1 MTDVT
6 TSAGGAPGLPS
17 DRPDDVT
24 VSAGGAPCLPVDRL
38 AVLRAR
44 FAPVVEAIREGA
56 VARELASGT
65 PGDRDLPHAEVRALA
80 DAGFGRLRVPE
91 ERGGFGVT
99 LVELANLVADLAAAD
114 SNIAHLW
121 RGHFGYTELVLLRP
135 DSPARDEWLQRI
147 VDGAIVGNA
156 TSERTGTT
164 LADISTTV
172 APDDSGTWRL
182 DGRKFYSTGT
192 LYADWIYLAA
202 DRDGERVTFAVP
214 TGAPGVTGVDDWD
227 GFGQRL
233 TASGTTVF
241 DGVAVDPAVVSAYRD
256 APLSHIQAFYQL
268 YLLAVLAGIGQA
280 VVDDAVAFVRPRTR
294 TYIHANAAVPGED
307 PQVLAVLGR
316 LSAGAFT
323 ARSLVVAAAGL
334 LDGVVATNEPGV
346 GVDHAL
352 LDAAE
357 NAVYQAQV
365 EVGPRVLQAATELF
379 EVGGAS
385 AADRTRA
392 LDRHWRNARV
402 VASHNP
408 AVYKERLVGEYV
420 LHGRGPVD
428 AWERYHEVG
437 PTRF

>member
-1 MTDVT
+1 MTDAT
-6 TSAGGAPGLPS
+6 TTDGRGTGLP
-17 DRPDDVT
+17 
-24 VSAGGAPCLPVDRL
+24 ADRL
-38 AVLRAR
+38 ATLRER
-44 FAPVVEAIREGA
+44 FAPVFATIREGA
-56 VARELASGT
+56 VERELASGA
-65 PGDRDLPHAEVRALA
+65 PGDRPLPHAEVRALA

-91 ERGGFGVT
+91 DRGGFGVT
-99 LVELANLVADLAAAD
+99 LVELVQLVADLAAAD

-135 DSPARDEWLQRI
+135 SSAGRDEWLARI
-147 VDGAIVGNA
+147 VGGAIIGNA

-172 APDDSGTWRL
+172 SAADGGSVRL

-202 DRDGERVTFAVP
+202 DRSGERVTFAVDAS
-214 TGAPGVTGVDDWD
+214 APGVTSIDDWD

-241 DGVAVDPAVVSAYRD
+241 DGVAVDPSVVSAYKD

-280 VVDDAVAFVRPRTR
+280 VSDDAVAFVRPRTR
-294 TYIHANAAVPGED
+294 TYIHANASRPGDD
-307 PQVLAVLGR
+307 PQILAVLGR

-323 ARSLVVAAAGL
+323 ARSLVVVAAGM
-334 LDGVVATNEPGV
+334 LDGVVATNVAGPAGSDAGV
-346 GVDHAL
+346 SKPL

-365 EVGPRVLQAATELF
+365 EIGPRVLRAASELF

-408 AVYKERLVGEYV
+408 AVYKERLVGEYA

-428 AWERYHEVG
+428 AWEKYHEVG

>member
-1 MTDVT
+1 MTAATTTDGAVT
-6 TSAGGAPGLPS
+6 GLP
-17 DRPDDVT
+17 
-24 VSAGGAPCLPVDRL
+24 ADRL
-38 AVLRAR
+38 ATLRER
-44 FAPVVEAIREGA
+44 FAPVFATIRDGA
-56 VARELASGT
+56 VERELTSGK
-65 PGDRDLPHAEVRALA
+65 PGDRPLPHAEVRALA

-91 ERGGFGVT
+91 DRGGFGVT
-99 LVELANLVADLAAAD
+99 LVELAHLVADLAAAD

-135 DSPARDEWLQRI
+135 SSAGRDEWLQRI
-147 VDGAIVGNA
+147 VDGAIIGNA

-172 APDDSGTWRL
+172 TPSEPGAARL
-182 DGRKFYSTGT
+182 DGTKYYSTGT

-202 DRDGERVTFAVP
+202 DRDGERVTFAVDAS
-214 TGAPGVTGVDDWD
+214 APGVTSIDDWD

-241 DGVAVDPAVVSAYRD
+241 DGVSVDPSAVSAYRD

-280 VVDDAVAFVRPRTR
+280 VSDDAVAFVRPRTR

-307 PQVLAVLGR
+307 PQVLSVLGR

-323 ARSLVVAAAGL
+323 ARSLVAAAAGL

-346 GVDHAL
+346 GVDRVL

-365 EVGPRVLQAATELF
+365 EIGPRVLRSASELF

-385 AADRTRA
+385 AADRTRG

-408 AVYKERLVGEYV
+408 AVYKERMVGEYA
-420 LHGRGPVD
+420 LHRRGPVG
-428 AWERYHEVG
+428 AWEKYHEVG

>member
-1 MTDVT
+1 MTGAT
-6 TSAGGAPGLPS
+6 EITGGEPRLQAG
-17 DRPDDVT
+17 
-24 VSAGGAPCLPVDRL
+24 PVDRL
-38 AVLRAR
+38 AELRAR
-44 FAPVVEAIREGA
+44 FQPLFDRIREGA
-56 VARELASGT
+56 VDRELASGT
-65 PGDRDLPHAEVRALA
+65 PGDRSLPHDEVRALA

-91 ERGGFGVT
+91 DRGGFGVT
-99 LVELANLVADLAAAD
+99 LVELVHLVADLAAAD

-135 DSPARDEWLQRI
+135 SSAGRDEWLQRI
-147 VDGAIVGNA
+147 VDGAIIGNA

-172 APDDSGTWRL
+172 TPEGDALRL
-182 DGRKFYSTGT
+182 DGTKYYSTGT
-192 LYADWIYLAA
+192 LYSDWIYLAA
-202 DRDGERVTFAVP
+202 DRDGDRVTFAVP
-214 TGAPGVTGVDDWD
+214 TDAVGVTSIDDWD

-241 DGVAVDPAVVSAYRD
+241 DGVPVDPSVVSAYRD

-280 VVDDAVAFVRPRTR
+280 VSDDAVAFVRPRTR
-294 TYIHANAAVPGED
+294 TYIHANAARPGDD

-334 LDGVVATNEPGV
+334 LDGVVATNVPGD
-346 GVDHAL
+346 GVDRAL

-357 NAVYQAQV
+357 NAVYQAQI
-365 EVGPRVLQAATELF
+365 EIGPRVLRAASELF

-385 AADRTRA
+385 AAERTRA

-408 AVYKERLVGEYV
+408 AVYKERLVGEYA
-420 LHGRGPVD
+420 LHGRGPVG
-428 AWERYHEVG
+428 AWEKYHEVG

>member
-1 MTDVT
+1 MTAATTTDGAVT
-6 TSAGGAPGLPS
+6 GLP
-17 DRPDDVT
+17 
-24 VSAGGAPCLPVDRL
+24 ADRL
-38 AVLRAR
+38 ATLRER
-44 FAPVVEAIREGA
+44 FAPVFATIRDGA
-56 VARELASGT
+56 VERELASGT
-65 PGDRDLPHAEVRALA
+65 PGDRPLPHAEVRALA

-91 ERGGFGVT
+91 DRGGFGVT
-99 LVELANLVADLAAAD
+99 LVELAHLVADLAAAD

-121 RGHFGYTELVLLRP
+121 RGHFGYTELVMLRP
-135 DSPARDEWLQRI
+135 HSASRDEWLDRI
-147 VDGAIVGNA
+147 VGGAIVGNA

-172 APDDSGTWRL
+172 TPSGPGAARL
-182 DGRKFYSTGT
+182 DGTKYYSTGT

-202 DRDGERVTFAVP
+202 DRDGERVTFAVDAS
-214 TGAPGVTGVDDWD
+214 APGVRSIDDWD

-241 DGVAVDPAVVSAYRD
+241 DGVSVDPSVVSAYRD

-280 VVDDAVAFVRPRTR
+280 VSDDAVAFVRPRTR

-316 LSAGAFT
+316 LSAGAFG

-334 LDGVVATNEPGV
+334 LDAVVATNEPGA
-346 GVDHAL
+346 GVDRVV

-365 EVGPRVLQAATELF
+365 EIGPRVLRSATELF

-385 AADRTRA
+385 AANRTRA

-408 AVYKERLVGEYV
+408 AVYKERMVGEYA
-420 LHGRGPVD
+420 LHGRGPVG
-428 AWERYHEVG
+428 AWEKYHEVG

>member
-1 MTDVT
+1 MTDAT
-6 TSAGGAPGLPS
+6 TTTGGEPS
-17 DRPDDVT
+17 LQ
-24 VSAGGAPCLPVDRL
+24 GGTGTSRL
-38 AVLRAR
+38 TELRAR
-44 FAPVVEAIREGA
+44 FQPLFDRIREGA
-56 VARELASGT
+56 VDRELASGT
-65 PGDRDLPHAEVRALA
+65 PGDRPLPHDEVRALA

-91 ERGGFGVT
+91 DRGGFGVT
-99 LVELANLVADLAAAD
+99 LVELVHLVADLAAAD

-135 DSPARDEWLQRI
+135 SSAGRDEWLQRI
-147 VDGAIVGNA
+147 VDGAIIGNA

-172 APDDSGTWRL
+172 RVAEDGSVRL

-192 LYADWIYLAA
+192 LYSDWIYLAA
-202 DRDGERVTFAVP
+202 DRSGDRVTFAVP
-214 TGAPGVTGVDDWD
+214 VDAPGVTSIDDWD

-241 DGVAVDPAVVSAYRD
+241 DGVSVDPSVVSAYKD

-280 VVDDAVAFVRPRTR
+280 VSDDAVAFVRPRTR
-294 TYIHANAAVPGED
+294 TYIHANAARPGDD

-334 LDGVVATNEPGV
+334 LDGVVGTNEPGA
-346 GVDHAL
+346 GVDRAL

-357 NAVYQAQV
+357 NAVYQAQI
-365 EVGPRVLQAATELF
+365 EVGPRVLRAASELF

-408 AVYKERLVGEYV
+408 AVYKERLVGEYA

-428 AWERYHEVG
+428 AWEKYHEVG

>member
-1 MTDVT
+1 MTDAT
-6 TSAGGAPGLPS
+6 PAAGAAPSLPS
-17 DRPDDVT
+17 GP
-24 VSAGGAPCLPVDRL
+24 AGRL
-38 AVLRAR
+38 ADLRAHFGPLFDR
-44 FAPVVEAIREGA
+44 IREGA
-56 VARELASGT
+56 VERELASGT
-65 PGDRDLPHAEVRALA
+65 PGDRPLPHGEVRALA

-91 ERGGFGVT
+91 GRGGFGVT
-99 LVELANLVADLAAAD
+99 LVELAHLVTDLAAAD

-135 DSPARDEWLQRI
+135 DSDSRDEWLQRI

-172 APDDSGTWRL
+172 TSVGPGSARL
-182 DGRKFYSTGT
+182 DGTKYYSTGT

-214 TGAPGVTGVDDWD
+214 GTAPGVTGVDDWD

-241 DGVAVDPAVVSAYRD
+241 DGVPVDPSVISAYRD

-294 TYIHANAAVPGED
+294 TYIHANAARPGDD

-334 LDGVVATNEPGV
+334 LDGVVDTNEPGV
-346 GVDHAL
+346 GVDHGL
-352 LDAAE
+352 LDIAE

-365 EVGPRVLQAATELF
+365 EIGPRVLRSCSELF

-385 AADRTRA
+385 AADRARA

-428 AWERYHEVG
+428 AWEKYHEVG

>member
-1 MTDVT
+1 MTDQRTDAGAEPRLQAAAPT
-6 TSAGGAPGLPS
+6 T
-17 DRPDDVT
+17 
-24 VSAGGAPCLPVDRL
+24 RL
-38 AVLRAR
+38 ADLRAR
-44 FAPVVEAIREGA
+44 FAPVLDRIRDGA
-56 VARELASGT
+56 VERELASGT
-65 PGDRDLPHAEVRALA
+65 PGDRPLPHAEVRALA
-80 DAGFGRLRVPE
+80 DAGFGRLRVPVD
-91 ERGGFGVT
+91 RGGFGVT
-99 LVELANLVADLAAAD
+99 LVELVHLVADLAAAD

-135 DSPARDEWLQRI
+135 DSASRDEWLDRI
-147 VDGAIVGNA
+147 VGGAIIGNA

-172 APDDSGTWRL
+172 TAAGPDDADALRL
-182 DGRKFYSTGT
+182 DGTKYYSTGT

-202 DRDGERVTFAVP
+202 DRSGERVTFAVP
-214 TGAPGVTGVDDWD
+214 ADAPGVTGVDDWD

-241 DGVAVDPAVVSAYRD
+241 DGVAVDPGVVSAYRD

-294 TYIHANAAVPGED
+294 TYIHANAARPGDD
-307 PQVLAVLGR
+307 PQVLAVIGR

-323 ARSLVVAAAGL
+323 ARSLIAAAAGS
-334 LDGVVATNEPGV
+334 LDEVVATNEPGA
-346 GVDHAL
+346 GVDHGL

-365 EVGPRVLQAATELF
+365 EIGPRVLRAASELF

-385 AADRTRA
+385 AADRGRA

-428 AWERYHEVG
+428 AWEKYHEVG

>member
-1 MTDVT
+1 MTDAT
-6 TSAGGAPGLPS
+6 TTDGRMTGLP
-17 DRPDDVT
+17 
-24 VSAGGAPCLPVDRL
+24 ADRL
-38 AVLRAR
+38 ATLRAR
-44 FAPVVEAIREGA
+44 FAPVFATIREGA
-56 VARELASGT
+56 VDRELAAGT
-65 PGDRDLPHAEVRALA
+65 PGDRALPHAEVRALA

-91 ERGGFGVT
+91 DRGGFGVS
-99 LVELANLVADLAAAD
+99 LVELAHLVADLAAAD

-121 RGHFGYTELVLLRP
+121 RGHFGYTELLLLRP
-135 DSPARDEWLQRI
+135 SSSTSRDEWLERI
-147 VDGAIVGNA
+147 VDGAIIGNA

-172 APDDSGTWRL
+172 TPSGPGSFRL
-182 DGRKFYSTGT
+182 DGTKYYSTGT

-202 DRDGERVTFAVP
+202 DRDGERVTFAVDA
-214 TGAPGVTGVDDWD
+214 TAPGITGIDDWD

-241 DGVAVDPAVVSAYRD
+241 DGVTVDASVVSAYRD

-294 TYIHANAAVPGED
+294 TYIHANARRPGDD
-307 PQVLAVLGR
+307 PQVLAILGR

-323 ARSLVVAAAGL
+323 ARSLVIAAEGL
-334 LDGVVATNEPGV
+334 LDEVVATNEPGV

-352 LDAAE
+352 LDSAE

-365 EVGPRVLQAATELF
+365 EIGPRVLRAASELF

-428 AWERYHEVG
+428 AWEKYHEVG

>member
-1 MTDVT
+1 MTDAT
-6 TSAGGAPGLPS
+6 TTTGGEPS
-17 DRPDDVT
+17 LQ
-24 VSAGGAPCLPVDRL
+24 GGTATSRL
-38 AVLRAR
+38 TELRAR
-44 FAPVVEAIREGA
+44 FQPLFDRIREGA
-56 VARELASGT
+56 VDRELASGT
-65 PGDRDLPHAEVRALA
+65 PGDRALPHDEVRALA

-91 ERGGFGVT
+91 DRGGFGVT
-99 LVELANLVADLAAAD
+99 LVELVHLVADLAAAD

-135 DSPARDEWLQRI
+135 SSAGRDEWLQRI
-147 VDGAIVGNA
+147 VDGAIIGNA

-172 APDDSGTWRL
+172 RPAEDGSVRL

-192 LYADWIYLAA
+192 LYSDWIYLAA
-202 DRDGERVTFAVP
+202 DRSGDRVTFAVP
-214 TGAPGVTGVDDWD
+214 VDAPGVTSIDDWD

-241 DGVAVDPAVVSAYRD
+241 DGVSVDPSVVSAYRD

-280 VVDDAVAFVRPRTR
+280 VSDDAVAFVRPRTR
-294 TYIHANAAVPGED
+294 TYIHANAARPGDD

-334 LDGVVATNEPGV
+334 LDGVVGTNEPGA
-346 GVDHAL
+346 GVDRAL

-357 NAVYQAQV
+357 NAVYQAQI
-365 EVGPRVLQAATELF
+365 EVGPRVLRAASELF

-408 AVYKERLVGEYV
+408 AVYKERLVGEYA

-428 AWERYHEVG
+428 AWEKYHEVG

>member
-1 MTDVT
+1 MTDAT
-6 TSAGGAPGLPS
+6 TTTGGEPS
-17 DRPDDVT
+17 LQ
-24 VSAGGAPCLPVDRL
+24 GGSGTSRL
-38 AVLRAR
+38 TELRAR
-44 FAPVVEAIREGA
+44 FQPVFDRIREGA
-56 VARELASGT
+56 VDRELASGT
-65 PGDRDLPHAEVRALA
+65 PGDRPLPHDEVRALA

-91 ERGGFGVT
+91 DRGGFGVT
-99 LVELANLVADLAAAD
+99 LVELVHLVADLAAAD

-135 DSPARDEWLQRI
+135 SSTGRDEWLQRI
-147 VDGAIVGNA
+147 VDGAVIGNA

-172 APDDSGTWRL
+172 RVAEDGSVRL

-192 LYADWIYLAA
+192 LYSDWIYLAA
-202 DRDGERVTFAVP
+202 DRSGDRVTFAVP
-214 TGAPGVTGVDDWD
+214 VDAPGVTSVDDWD

-241 DGVAVDPAVVSAYRD
+241 DGVPVDPSVVSAYKD

-280 VVDDAVAFVRPRTR
+280 VSDDAVAFVRPRTR
-294 TYIHANAAVPGED
+294 TYIHANAARPGDD

-334 LDGVVATNEPGV
+334 LDGVVGTNEPGA
-346 GVDHAL
+346 GVDRAL

-357 NAVYQAQV
+357 NAVYQAQI
-365 EVGPRVLQAATELF
+365 EVGPRVLRAASELF

-385 AADRTRA
+385 ATDRTRA

-408 AVYKERLVGEYV
+408 AVYKERLVGEYA

-428 AWERYHEVG
+428 AWEKYHEVG

>member
-1 MTDVT
+1 MTAAT
-6 TSAGGAPGLPS
+6 TTDGRGTGLP
-17 DRPDDVT
+17 
-24 VSAGGAPCLPVDRL
+24 ADRL
-38 AVLRAR
+38 TALRDR
-44 FAPVVEAIREGA
+44 FAPVFATIREGA
-56 VARELASGT
+56 VERELASGT
-65 PGDRDLPHAEVRALA
+65 PGDRPLPHAEVRALA
-80 DAGFGRLRVPE
+80 EAGFGRLRVPE
-91 ERGGFGVT
+91 DRGGFGVT
-99 LVELANLVADLAAAD
+99 LVELAHLVADLAAAD

-135 DSPARDEWLQRI
+135 DSASRDGWLERI
-147 VDGAIVGNA
+147 VQGAVIGNA

-172 APDDSGTWRL
+172 TTGPDGSVRL
-182 DGRKFYSTGT
+182 DGTKYYSTGT
-192 LYADWIYLAA
+192 LYSDWIYLAA
-202 DRDGERVTFAVP
+202 DRAGERVTFAVDAS
-214 TGAPGVTGVDDWD
+214 APGVTSIDDWD

-241 DGVAVDPAVVSAYRD
+241 DGVDVDPSVVSAYRD

-280 VVDDAVAFVRPRTR
+280 VSDDAVAFVRPRTR
-294 TYIHANAAVPGED
+294 TYIHANAATPGED

-323 ARSLVVAAAGL
+323 ARSLVAAAAGL

-346 GVDHAL
+346 GVDRVR

-365 EVGPRVLQAATELF
+365 EIGPRVLRSASELF

-385 AADRTRA
+385 AAERTRA

-408 AVYKERLVGEYV
+408 AVYKERLVGEYA
-420 LHGRGPVD
+420 LHGRGPVG
-428 AWERYHEVG
+428 AWEKYHEVG

>member
-1 MTDVT
+1 MTDAT
-6 TSAGGAPGLPS
+6 TTEGRMTGLP
-17 DRPDDVT
+17 
-24 VSAGGAPCLPVDRL
+24 ADRL
-38 AVLRAR
+38 ATLRAR
-44 FAPVVEAIREGA
+44 FAPVFATIREGA
-56 VARELASGT
+56 VDRELASGT
-65 PGDRDLPHAEVRALA
+65 PGDRALPHAEVRALA

-91 ERGGFGVT
+91 DRGGFGVS
-99 LVELANLVADLAAAD
+99 LVELAHLVADLAAAD

-135 DSPARDEWLQRI
+135 SSTSRDEWLERI
-147 VDGAIVGNA
+147 VDGAIIGNA

-172 APDDSGTWRL
+172 TPSGPGSFRL
-182 DGRKFYSTGT
+182 DGTKYYSTGT

-202 DRDGERVTFAVP
+202 DRDGERVTFAVDA
-214 TGAPGVTGVDDWD
+214 TAPGITGIDDWD

-241 DGVAVDPAVVSAYRD
+241 DGVTVDASVVSAYRD

-294 TYIHANAAVPGED
+294 TYIHANAHRPGDD
-307 PQVLAVLGR
+307 PQVLAILGR

-323 ARSLVVAAAGL
+323 ARSLVIAAAGL
-334 LDGVVATNEPGV
+334 LDEVVATNEPGV

-352 LDAAE
+352 LDTAE

-365 EVGPRVLQAATELF
+365 EIGPRVLRAASELF

-428 AWERYHEVG
+428 AWEQYHEVG

>member
-1 MTDVT
+1 MTAA
-6 TSAGGAPGLPS
+6 TSTDGRGTGLP
-17 DRPDDVT
+17 
-24 VSAGGAPCLPVDRL
+24 ADRL
-38 AVLRAR
+38 VTLRAR
-44 FAPVVEAIREGA
+44 FAPVFATIRDGA
-56 VARELASGT
+56 VERELASGT
-65 PGDRDLPHAEVRALA
+65 PGDRPMPHDEVRALA

-91 ERGGFGVT
+91 DRGGFGVT
-99 LVELANLVADLAAAD
+99 LVELAHLVADLAAAD

-135 DSPARDEWLQRI
+135 DSASRDEWLQRI

-172 APDDSGTWRL
+172 TPAGPGSLRL

-202 DRDGERVTFAVP
+202 DRSGDRVTFAVP
-214 TGAPGVTGVDDWD
+214 VDAPGVTSVDDWD

-241 DGVAVDPAVVSAYRD
+241 SGVSIDPSVVSAYKD

-294 TYIHANAAVPGED
+294 TYIHANAARPGDD

-334 LDGVVATNEPGV
+334 LDEVVATNVPGS

-357 NAVYQAQV
+357 NAVYQAQI
-365 EVGPRVLQAATELF
+365 EIGPRVLRSCSEMF

-428 AWERYHEVG
+428 AWEKYHEVG

>member
-1 MTDVT
+1 VT
-6 TSAGGAPGLPS
+6 S
-17 DRPDDVT
+17 
-24 VSAGGAPCLPVDRL
+24 
-38 AVLRAR
+38 
-44 FAPVVEAIREGA
+44 I
-56 VARELASGT
+56 
-65 PGDRDLPHAEVRALA
+65 
-80 DAGFGRLRVPE
+80 
-91 ERGGFGVT
+91 
-99 LVELANLVADLAAAD
+99 
-114 SNIAHLW
+114 
-121 RGHFGYTELVLLRP
+121 
-135 DSPARDEWLQRI
+135 
-147 VDGAIVGNA
+147 
-156 TSERTGTT
+156 
-164 LADISTTV
+164 
-172 APDDSGTWRL
+172 
-182 DGRKFYSTGT
+182 
-192 LYADWIYLAA
+192 
-202 DRDGERVTFAVP
+202 
-214 TGAPGVTGVDDWD
+214 DDWD

-241 DGVAVDPAVVSAYRD
+241 DGVSVDPSVVSAYRD

-280 VVDDAVAFVRPRTR
+280 VSDDAVAFVRPRTR
-294 TYIHANAAVPGED
+294 TYIHANAAVPGQD

-323 ARSLVVAAAGL
+323 ARSLVAAAAEL

-346 GVDHAL
+346 GVDRVL

-365 EVGPRVLQAATELF
+365 EIGPRVLRSASELF

-408 AVYKERLVGEYV
+408 AAYKERLVGEYA
-420 LHGRGPVD
+420 LHGRGPVG
-428 AWERYHEVG
+428 AWEKYHEVG

>member
-1 MTDVT
+1 MTDAT
-6 TSAGGAPGLPS
+6 TTDGRGTGLP
-17 DRPDDVT
+17 
-24 VSAGGAPCLPVDRL
+24 ADRL
-38 AVLRAR
+38 AALRER
-44 FAPVVEAIREGA
+44 FAPLLATIRDGA
-56 VARELASGT
+56 VERELASAA
-65 PGDRDLPHAEVRALA
+65 PGDRPLPHAEVRALA

-91 ERGGFGVT
+91 DRGGFGVT
-99 LVELANLVADLAAAD
+99 LVELAHLVADLAAAD

-121 RGHFGYTELVLLRP
+121 RGHCGYTELVLLRP
-135 DSPARDEWLQRI
+135 SSAGGDEWLQRI
-147 VDGAIVGNA
+147 VDGAIIGNA

-172 APDDSGTWRL
+172 TPAGPGSFRL
-182 DGRKFYSTGT
+182 DGTKYYSTGT

-202 DRDGERVTFAVP
+202 DRDGERVTFAVDA
-214 TGAPGVTGVDDWD
+214 TAPGVTGIDDWD

-241 DGVAVDPAVVSAYRD
+241 DGVSVDPSVVSAYRD

-280 VVDDAVAFVRPRTR
+280 VSEDAVAFVRPRTR
-294 TYIHANAAVPGED
+294 TYIHANAARPGDD

-334 LDGVVATNEPGV
+334 LDGVVATNVPGV
-346 GVDHAL
+346 GVDRAL

-357 NAVYQAQV
+357 NAVYQAQI
-365 EVGPRVLQAATELF
+365 EIGPRVLRSASELF

-420 LHGRGPVD
+420 LHGRGPVG
-428 AWERYHEVG
+428 AWEKYHEVG

>member
-1 MTDVT
+1 MTDART
-6 TSAGGAPGLPS
+6 QAGGEPRLQAVPRS
-17 DRPDDVT
+17 
-24 VSAGGAPCLPVDRL
+24 RL
-38 AVLRAR
+38 AELRER
-44 FAPVVEAIREGA
+44 FGPVFAAIRDGA
-56 VARELASGT
+56 VDRELASAT
-65 PGDRDLPHAEVRALA
+65 PGDRPLPHDEVRALA

-91 ERGGFGVT
+91 DRGGFGVT
-99 LVELANLVADLAAAD
+99 LVELAHLVSDLAAVD

-135 DSPARDEWLQRI
+135 DSASRDEWLDRI
-147 VDGAIVGNA
+147 VGGAIVGNA

-172 APDDSGTWRL
+172 TASDAGALRL
-182 DGRKFYSTGT
+182 DGTKYYSTGT

-202 DRDGERVTFAVP
+202 DRDGERVTFAVDAR
-214 TGAPGVTGVDDWD
+214 APGVTGIDDWD

-241 DGVAVDPAVVSAYRD
+241 DGVPVDPSVVSAYRD

-280 VVDDAVAFVRPRTR
+280 VSDDAVAFVRPRTR
-294 TYIHANAAVPGED
+294 TYIHANAATPGED
-307 PQVLAVLGR
+307 PQILAVIGR

-334 LDGVVATNEPGV
+334 LDEVVATNEPGV

-365 EVGPRVLQAATELF
+365 EIGPRVLRAASELF

-428 AWERYHEVG
+428 AWEKYHEVG

>member
-1 MTDVT
+1 MTDAT
-6 TSAGGAPGLPS
+6 TTTGGEPS
-17 DRPDDVT
+17 LQ
-24 VSAGGAPCLPVDRL
+24 GGSGTSRL
-38 AVLRAR
+38 TELRAR
-44 FAPVVEAIREGA
+44 FQPVFDRIREGA
-56 VARELASGT
+56 VDRELASGT
-65 PGDRDLPHAEVRALA
+65 PGDRPLPHDEVRALA

-91 ERGGFGVT
+91 DRGGFGVT
-99 LVELANLVADLAAAD
+99 LVELVHLVADLAAAD

-135 DSPARDEWLQRI
+135 SSTGRDEWLQRI
-147 VDGAIVGNA
+147 VDGAVIGNA

-172 APDDSGTWRL
+172 RVAEDGSVRL
-182 DGRKFYSTGT
+182 DGRKYYSTGT
-192 LYADWIYLAA
+192 LYSDWIYLAA
-202 DRDGERVTFAVP
+202 DRSGDRVTFAVP
-214 TGAPGVTGVDDWD
+214 VDAPGVTSVDDWD

-241 DGVAVDPAVVSAYRD
+241 DGVPVDPSVVSAYKD

-280 VVDDAVAFVRPRTR
+280 VSDDAVAFVRPRTR
-294 TYIHANAAVPGED
+294 TYIHANAARPGDD

-334 LDGVVATNEPGV
+334 LDGVVGTNEPGA
-346 GVDHAL
+346 GVDRAL

-357 NAVYQAQV
+357 NAVYQAQI
-365 EVGPRVLQAATELF
+365 EVGPRVLRAASELF

-385 AADRTRA
+385 ATDRTRA

-408 AVYKERLVGEYV
+408 AVYKERLVGEYA

-428 AWERYHEVG
+428 AWEKYHEVG

>member
-1 MTDVT
+1 MTDAT
-6 TSAGGAPGLPS
+6 TTTRGEPSLQGGTGTS
-17 DRPDDVT
+17 
-24 VSAGGAPCLPVDRL
+24 RL
-38 AVLRAR
+38 TELRAR
-44 FAPVVEAIREGA
+44 FRPLFDRIREGA
-56 VARELASGT
+56 VDRELASGT
-65 PGDRDLPHAEVRALA
+65 PGDRPLPHDEVRALA

-91 ERGGFGVT
+91 DRGGFGVT
-99 LVELANLVADLAAAD
+99 LVELVHLVADLAAAD

-135 DSPARDEWLQRI
+135 SSTGRDEWLQRI
-147 VDGAIVGNA
+147 VDGAIIGNA

-172 APDDSGTWRL
+172 RVAEDGSVRL

-192 LYADWIYLAA
+192 LYSDWIYLAA
-202 DRDGERVTFAVP
+202 DRDGDRVTFAVP
-214 TGAPGVTGVDDWD
+214 TDAVGVTSVDDWD

-241 DGVAVDPAVVSAYRD
+241 DGVSVDPSVVSAYKD

-280 VVDDAVAFVRPRTR
+280 VSDDAVAFVRPRTR
-294 TYIHANAAVPGED
+294 TYIHANAARPGDD

-334 LDGVVATNEPGV
+334 LDGVVGTNEPGA
-346 GVDHAL
+346 GVDRAL

-357 NAVYQAQV
+357 NAVYQAQI
-365 EVGPRVLQAATELF
+365 EVGPRVLRAASELF

-408 AVYKERLVGEYV
+408 AVYKERLVGEYA

-428 AWERYHEVG
+428 GWEKYHEVG

>member
-1 MTDVT
+1 MTDAT
-6 TSAGGAPGLPS
+6 TSEGRLTGLP
-17 DRPDDVT
+17 
-24 VSAGGAPCLPVDRL
+24 ADRL
-38 AVLRAR
+38 ATLRAR
-44 FAPVVEAIREGA
+44 FAPVFATIREGA
-56 VARELASGT
+56 VDRELASGT
-65 PGDRDLPHAEVRALA
+65 PGDRALPHAEVRALA

-91 ERGGFGVT
+91 DRGGFGVS
-99 LVELANLVADLAAAD
+99 LVELAHLVADLAAAD

-135 DSPARDEWLQRI
+135 SSASRDEWLERI
-147 VDGAIVGNA
+147 VDGAIIGNA

-164 LADISTTV
+164 LADISTAVT
-172 APDDSGTWRL
+172 PSGPGSFRL
-182 DGRKFYSTGT
+182 DGTKYYSTGT

-202 DRDGERVTFAVP
+202 DRDGERVTFAVDA
-214 TGAPGVTGVDDWD
+214 TAPGITGIDDWD

-241 DGVAVDPAVVSAYRD
+241 DGVTVDASVVSAYRD

-294 TYIHANAAVPGED
+294 TYIHANAHRPGDD
-307 PQVLAVLGR
+307 PQVLAILGR

-323 ARSLVVAAAGL
+323 ARSLVIAAAGL
-334 LDGVVATNEPGV
+334 LDEVVATNEPGV

-352 LDAAE
+352 LDTAE

-365 EVGPRVLQAATELF
+365 EIGPRVLRAASELF

-408 AVYKERLVGEYV
+408 AVYKERLLGEYV

-428 AWERYHEVG
+428 AWEKYHEVG

>member
-1 MTDVT
+1 MTGAT
-6 TSAGGAPGLPS
+6 EITGGEPRLQAG
-17 DRPDDVT
+17 
-24 VSAGGAPCLPVDRL
+24 PVDRL
-38 AVLRAR
+38 AELRAR
-44 FAPVVEAIREGA
+44 FQPLFDRIREGA
-56 VARELASGT
+56 VDRELASGT
-65 PGDRDLPHAEVRALA
+65 PGDRSLPHDEVRALA

-91 ERGGFGVT
+91 DRGGFGVT
-99 LVELANLVADLAAAD
+99 LVELVHLVADLAAAD

-135 DSPARDEWLQRI
+135 SSAGRDEWLQRI
-147 VDGAIVGNA
+147 VDGAIIGNA

-172 APDDSGTWRL
+172 TPEGDALRL
-182 DGRKFYSTGT
+182 DGTKYYSTGT
-192 LYADWIYLAA
+192 LYSDWIYLAA
-202 DRDGERVTFAVP
+202 DRDGDRVTFAVR
-214 TGAPGVTGVDDWD
+214 TDAVGVTSIDDWD

-241 DGVAVDPAVVSAYRD
+241 DGVPVDPSVVSAYRD

-280 VVDDAVAFVRPRTR
+280 VSDDAVAFVRPRTR
-294 TYIHANAAVPGED
+294 TYIHANAARPGDD

-334 LDGVVATNEPGV
+334 LDGVVATNVPGD
-346 GVDHAL
+346 GVDRAL

-357 NAVYQAQV
+357 NAVYQAQI
-365 EVGPRVLQAATELF
+365 EIGPRVLRAASELF

-385 AADRTRA
+385 AAERTRA

-408 AVYKERLVGEYV
+408 AVYKERLVGECA
-420 LHGRGPVD
+420 LHGRGPVG
-428 AWERYHEVG
+428 AWEKYHEVG

>member
-1 MTDVT
+1 V
-6 TSAGGAPGLPS
+6 
-17 DRPDDVT
+17 R
-24 VSAGGAPCLPVDRL
+24 
-38 AVLRAR
+38 
-44 FAPVVEAIREGA
+44 
-56 VARELASGT
+56 VAE
-65 PGDRDLPHAEVRALA
+65 
-80 DAGFGRLRVPE
+80 
-91 ERGGFGVT
+91 
-99 LVELANLVADLAAAD
+99 
-114 SNIAHLW
+114 
-121 RGHFGYTELVLLRP
+121 
-135 DSPARDEWLQRI
+135 
-147 VDGAIVGNA
+147 DGSV
-156 TSERTGTT
+156 
-164 LADISTTV
+164 
-172 APDDSGTWRL
+172 RL

-192 LYADWIYLAA
+192 LYSDWIYLAA
-202 DRDGERVTFAVP
+202 DRSGDRVTFAVP
-214 TGAPGVTGVDDWD
+214 VDAPGVTSVDDWD

-241 DGVAVDPAVVSAYRD
+241 DGVSVDPSVVSAYKD
-256 APLSHIQAFYQL
+256 APLSHIQAFYQV

-280 VVDDAVAFVRPRTR
+280 VSDDAVAFVRPRTR
-294 TYIHANAAVPGED
+294 TYIHANAARPGDD

-334 LDGVVATNEPGV
+334 LDGVVGTNEPGA
-346 GVDHAL
+346 GVDRDL

-357 NAVYQAQV
+357 NAVYQAQI
-365 EVGPRVLQAATELF
+365 EVGPRVLRAASELF

-408 AVYKERLVGEYV
+408 AVYKERLVGEYA

-428 AWERYHEVG
+428 GWEKYHEVG

>member
-1 MTDVT
+1 MTAAT
-6 TSAGGAPGLPS
+6 TTDGRGTGLP
-17 DRPDDVT
+17 
-24 VSAGGAPCLPVDRL
+24 ADRL
-38 AVLRAR
+38 TALRDR
-44 FAPVVEAIREGA
+44 FAPVFATIREGA
-56 VARELASGT
+56 VERELASGT
-65 PGDRDLPHAEVRALA
+65 PGDRPLPHAEVRALA
-80 DAGFGRLRVPE
+80 EAGFGRLRVPE
-91 ERGGFGVT
+91 DRGGFGVT
-99 LVELANLVADLAAAD
+99 LVELAHLVADLAAAD

-135 DSPARDEWLQRI
+135 DSASRDEWLERI
-147 VDGAIVGNA
+147 VQGAVIGNA

-172 APDDSGTWRL
+172 TTGPDGSVRL
-182 DGRKFYSTGT
+182 DGTKYYSTGT
-192 LYADWIYLAA
+192 LYSDWIYLAA
-202 DRDGERVTFAVP
+202 DRAGERVTFAVDAS
-214 TGAPGVTGVDDWD
+214 APGVTSVDDWD

-241 DGVAVDPAVVSAYRD
+241 DGVDVDPSVVSAYRD

-280 VVDDAVAFVRPRTR
+280 VSDDAVAFVRPRTR
-294 TYIHANAAVPGED
+294 TYIHANAATPGED

-323 ARSLVVAAAGL
+323 ARSLVAAAAGL

-346 GVDHAL
+346 GVDRAL

-365 EVGPRVLQAATELF
+365 EIGPRVLRAASELF

-385 AADRTRA
+385 AAERTRA

-408 AVYKERLVGEYV
+408 AVYKERLVGEYA
-420 LHGRGPVD
+420 LHGRGPVS
-428 AWERYHEVG
+428 AWEKYHEVG

>member
-1 MTDVT
+1 MTAAT
-6 TSAGGAPGLPS
+6 TIDGRGTGLP
-17 DRPDDVT
+17 
-24 VSAGGAPCLPVDRL
+24 ADRL
-38 AVLRAR
+38 TALRDR
-44 FAPVVEAIREGA
+44 FAPVFATIREGA
-56 VARELASGT
+56 VERELASGT
-65 PGDRDLPHAEVRALA
+65 PGDRPLPHAEVRALA
-80 DAGFGRLRVPE
+80 EAGFGRLRVPE
-91 ERGGFGVT
+91 DRGGFGVT
-99 LVELANLVADLAAAD
+99 LVELAHLVADLAAAD

-135 DSPARDEWLQRI
+135 DSASRDEWLERI
-147 VDGAIVGNA
+147 VQGAVIGNA

-172 APDDSGTWRL
+172 TTGPDGSVRL
-182 DGRKFYSTGT
+182 DGTKYYSTGT
-192 LYADWIYLAA
+192 LYSDWIYLAA
-202 DRDGERVTFAVP
+202 DRAGERVTFAVDAS
-214 TGAPGVTGVDDWD
+214 APGVTSIDDWD

-241 DGVAVDPAVVSAYRD
+241 DGVDVDPSAVSAYRD

-280 VVDDAVAFVRPRTR
+280 VSDDAVAFVRPRTR
-294 TYIHANAAVPGED
+294 TYIHANASTPGED

-323 ARSLVVAAAGL
+323 ARSLVAAAAGL

-346 GVDHAL
+346 GVDRAL

-357 NAVYQAQV
+357 NALYQAQV
-365 EVGPRVLQAATELF
+365 EIGPRVLRSASELF

-385 AADRTRA
+385 AAERTRA

-408 AVYKERLVGEYV
+408 AVYKERLVGEYA
-420 LHGRGPVD
+420 LHGRGPVG
-428 AWERYHEVG
+428 AWEKYHEVG

>member
-1 MTDVT
+1 MTDAT
-6 TSAGGAPGLPS
+6 TTTAADPSLPAAPTS
-17 DRPDDVT
+17 
-24 VSAGGAPCLPVDRL
+24 CLAD
-38 AVLRAR
+38 LRAR
-44 FAPVVEAIREGA
+44 FAPLFERIREGA
-56 VARELASGT
+56 VERELASGT
-65 PGDRDLPHAEVRALA
+65 PGDRPLPHDEVRALA
-80 DAGFGRLRVPE
+80 DAGFGRLRVPTD
-91 ERGGFGVT
+91 RGGFGAT
-99 LVELANLVADLAAAD
+99 LVELTHLVADLAAAD

-135 DSPARDEWLQRI
+135 SSPGRDEWLQRI
-147 VDGAIVGNA
+147 VDGAIIGNA

-172 APDDSGTWRL
+172 RPSSDPDGDWRL

-192 LYADWIYLAA
+192 LYSDWIYLAA
-202 DRDGERVTFAVP
+202 DRSGERVTFAVP
-214 TGAPGVTGVDDWD
+214 ADAPGVTGVDDWD

-241 DGVAVDPAVVSAYRD
+241 DDVAVDPSLISAYRD
-256 APLSHIQAFYQL
+256 ASLSHIQAFYQL

-280 VVDDAVAFVRPRTR
+280 VADDAVAFVRPRTR
-294 TYIHANAAVPGED
+294 TYIHANAATPGAD
-307 PQVLAVLGR
+307 PQILAVIGR

-323 ARSLVVAAAGL
+323 ARSLVVAAAGM
-334 LDGVVATNEPGV
+334 LDEVVATNVPGS
-346 GVDHAL
+346 GVDHGL
-352 LDAAE
+352 LDGAE
-357 NAVYQAQV
+357 NAVYQAQI
-365 EVGPRVLQAATELF
+365 EIGPRVLRSASELF

-408 AVYKERLVGEYV
+408 AVYKERLVGEYA

-437 PTRF
+437 PTKF

>member
-1 MTDVT
+1 MTAAT
-6 TSAGGAPGLPS
+6 TTDGRGTGLP
-17 DRPDDVT
+17 
-24 VSAGGAPCLPVDRL
+24 ADRL
-38 AVLRAR
+38 TALRDR
-44 FAPVVEAIREGA
+44 FAPVFATIREGA
-56 VARELASGT
+56 VERELASGT
-65 PGDRDLPHAEVRALA
+65 PGDRPLPHAEVRALA
-80 DAGFGRLRVPE
+80 EAGFGRLRVPE
-91 ERGGFGVT
+91 DRGGFGVT
-99 LVELANLVADLAAAD
+99 LVELAHLVADLAAAD

-135 DSPARDEWLQRI
+135 DSASRDEWLERI
-147 VDGAIVGNA
+147 VQGAVIGNA

-172 APDDSGTWRL
+172 TTGPDGSVRL
-182 DGRKFYSTGT
+182 DGTKYYSTGT
-192 LYADWIYLAA
+192 LYSDWIYLAA
-202 DRDGERVTFAVP
+202 DRAGERVTFAVDAS
-214 TGAPGVTGVDDWD
+214 APGVTSIDDWD

-241 DGVAVDPAVVSAYRD
+241 DGVDVDPSVVSAYRD

-280 VVDDAVAFVRPRTR
+280 VSDDAVAFVRPRTR
-294 TYIHANAAVPGED
+294 TYIHANAATPGED
-307 PQVLAVLGR
+307 PQVLAVVGR

-323 ARSLVVAAAGL
+323 ARSLVAAAAGL

-346 GVDHAL
+346 GVDRAL

-365 EVGPRVLQAATELF
+365 EIGPRVLRAASELF

-385 AADRTRA
+385 AAERTRA

-408 AVYKERLVGEYV
+408 AVYKERLVGEYA
-420 LHGRGPVD
+420 LHGRGPVS
-428 AWERYHEVG
+428 AWEKYHEVG

>member
-1 MTDVT
+1 MTDAT
-6 TSAGGAPGLPS
+6 TTTGGEPS
-17 DRPDDVT
+17 LQ
-24 VSAGGAPCLPVDRL
+24 GGTATSRL
-38 AVLRAR
+38 TELRAR
-44 FAPVVEAIREGA
+44 FRPLFDRIREGA
-56 VARELASGT
+56 VDRELASGT
-65 PGDRDLPHAEVRALA
+65 PGDRPLPHDEVRALA

-91 ERGGFGVT
+91 DRGGFGVT
-99 LVELANLVADLAAAD
+99 LVELVHLVADLAAAD

-135 DSPARDEWLQRI
+135 SSAGRDEWLQRI
-147 VDGAIVGNA
+147 VDGAIIGNA

-172 APDDSGTWRL
+172 RVAEDGSVRL

-192 LYADWIYLAA
+192 LYSDWIYLAA
-202 DRDGERVTFAVP
+202 DRDGDRVTFAVP
-214 TGAPGVTGVDDWD
+214 TDAIGVTSVDDWD

-241 DGVAVDPAVVSAYRD
+241 DGVSVDPSVVSAYKD

-280 VVDDAVAFVRPRTR
+280 VSDDAVAFVRPRTR
-294 TYIHANAAVPGED
+294 TYIHANAARPGDD

-334 LDGVVATNEPGV
+334 LDGVVGTNEPGA
-346 GVDHAL
+346 GVDRAL

-357 NAVYQAQV
+357 NAVYQAQI
-365 EVGPRVLQAATELF
+365 EVGPRVLRAASELF

-408 AVYKERLVGEYV
+408 AVYKERLVGEYA

-428 AWERYHEVG
+428 AWEKYHEVG